1 MLRGSENV
9 TWSATTQTEGTAT
22 FDNVIGGNMQI
33 IAYLDGREDSYQ
45 AVNLQVEAPTTIKIT
60 MGEYVLLGPFLI
72 GTSLLATLII
82 ILSAVILFLSM
93 EVYMR
98 KRFKPT

>member
-1 MLRGSENV
+1 
-9 TWSATTQTEGTAT
+9 
-22 FDNVIGGNMQI
+22 
-33 IAYLDGREDSYQ
+33 
-45 AVNLQVEAPTTIKIT
+45 VNLQVEAPTTIKIT

-82 ILSAVILFLSM
+82 ILAAVILFLSV

-98 KRFKPT
+98 KRSKPSKSDS